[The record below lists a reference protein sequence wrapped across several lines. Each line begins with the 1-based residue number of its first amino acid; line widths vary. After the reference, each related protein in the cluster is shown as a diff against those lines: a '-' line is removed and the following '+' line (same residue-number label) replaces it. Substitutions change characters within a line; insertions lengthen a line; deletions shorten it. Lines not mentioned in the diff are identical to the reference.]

1 MEVLEMKES
10 KRTLEWEALVVES
23 KRFFEECLKEE
34 LNLQKVGA
42 PLFVSKNSGLN
53 DDLNG
58 IERPVSFELEKE
70 EYQIVHSLAKW
81 KRWYLG
87 ELDVPAG
94 KGIVTDMKA
103 IRADEELSPIHS
115 HLVDQWDW
123 EKVISKESRT
133 ISTLIDQGQKVYDA
147 LLKTEE
153 FIAQKLDQESRL
165 PYSLSIIHAEDLLD
179 DFPSLS
185 SKEREHA
192 AAKKYGAVLL
202 IGIGGTLINGKRHD
216 LRAPDYDDWS
226 TQDKYGRKGLNADLI
241 VWDSIREKS
250 LEISSMGIRVDEKV
264 LRTQLKELGKE
275 ERLNLPFHQLLVKGK
290 LPYTIGGGIGQSRVA
305 MYVTRS
311 SKIEEV
317 QPKISLK

>member
-1 MEVLEMKES
+1 MEVLGLTKR

-23 KRFFEECLKEE
+23 KRFFEDCLIEE

-58 IERPVSFELEKE
+58 VERPVSFQLGGE
-70 EYQIVHSLAKW
+70 EHQIVHSLAKW

-87 ELDVPAG
+87 ELEVESG
-94 KGIVTDMKA
+94 RGIVTDMKA

-123 EKVISKESRT
+123 EKVISRDDRT
-133 ISTLIDQGQKVYDA
+133 IATLIDHGRKVYDA

-153 FIAQKLDQESRL
+153 YISSKLDKESRL
-165 PYSLSIIHAEDLLD
+165 PYSLNIIHAEDLLD
-179 DFPSLS
+179 DFPGLS
-185 SKEREHA
+185 SKDREHA

-226 TQDKYGRKGLNADLI
+226 TPDKYGRKGLNADLI
-241 VWDSIREKS
+241 IWDSTRGKS
-250 LEISSMGIRVDEKV
+250 IEISSMGIRVDEKT
-264 LRTQLKELGKE
+264 LKLQLEELGE
-275 ERLNLPFHQLLVKGK
+275 EDRIKLPYHMALLEGK

-305 MYVTRS
+305 MFVTRS
-311 SKIEEV
+311 SEIKDV
-317 QPKISLK
+317 QPQIEVT